1 MITTRQHLLQ
11 HSLPMQASQGKQG
24 NKLRPIIYLMLNYH
38 ALCKSAYIITPVIK
52 NARLKTP
59 PRMGYNV
66 AVFGCLYNPIGLL
79 VACVVVRW

>member
-1 MITTRQHLLQ
+1 MLQ
-11 HSLPMQASQGKQG
+11 YRLPTQASQGELD

-38 ALCKSAYIITPVIK
+38 ALCKSAYIITPAIK

-66 AVFGCLYNPIGLL
+66 VIFGCLYNPIGLL